1 MTNNQYG
8 LEDKSK
14 PRQWLSWLFFGLLG
28 AGVVALII
36 WFVSKSSSVV
46 RKPVPEVVQLQ
57 IIQPPP
63 PPPPPPPPQ
72 DQPPP
77 EPKVEPMEAPPD
89 EPPPEQPEAKP
100 EQAADNKAEP
110 GPVGL
115 DAQGQGAADGFGLA
129 GKPGGQASLGGGN
142 GNGIGSGSGGTSRAH
157 GRYAALLQSRIRN
170 ALQKERELRK
180 APYEI
185 KVQLWLGTT
194 GQPEKV
200 ALVGT
205 TGDAKVDQVIEATI
219 MKMSGLSEPIPDGL
233 PKPIVLQVRSS

>member
-129 GKPGGQASLGGGN
+129 GKPGGQASLGGVMV
-142 GNGIGSGSGGTSRAH
+142 T
-157 GRYAALLQSRIRN
+157 ALV
-170 ALQKERELRK
+170 AE
-180 APYEI
+180 A
-185 KVQLWLGTT
+185 
-194 GQPEKV
+194 V
-200 ALVGT
+200 ALAVHMAVTRRYCKAGFVMHY
-205 TGDAKVDQVIEATI
+205 KKSVN
-219 MKMSGLSEPIPDGL
+219 
-233 PKPIVLQVRSS
+233 